1 MMKQLNME
9 PLEDE
14 YFNVAIKY
22 YRDSYDN
29 CIFIVG
35 SDDIEWCKKHIDAS
49 KGDIFFSESRPT
61 FSMDEEGNLI
71 DDDISKAAY
80 DLALLSS
87 CNHSIVSRGTFSF
100 WVAVLAGG
108 EYYTEY
114 GGSLPPY

>member
-14 YFNVAIKY
+14 YFNDAIAY

-35 SDDIEWCKKHIDAS
+35 SDDIEWSKKHIDAS

-61 FSMDEEGNLI
+61 FSMDDDGNLI
-71 DDDISKAAY
+71 EFLYVKDLKKLCQKKLKLEPMYKTDDMIRD
-80 DLALLSS
+80 
-87 CNHSIVSRGTFSF
+87 
-100 WVAVLAGG
+100 AGHIPLR
-108 EYYTEY
+108 
-114 GGSLPPY
+114 LPVYHCKYCKI